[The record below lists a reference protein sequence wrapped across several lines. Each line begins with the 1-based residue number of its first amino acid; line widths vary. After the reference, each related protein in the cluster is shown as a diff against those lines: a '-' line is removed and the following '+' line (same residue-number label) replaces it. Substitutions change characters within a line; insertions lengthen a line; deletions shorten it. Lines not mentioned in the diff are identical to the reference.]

1 MSLKLVKKM
10 SINII
15 MSDSNTNIKVPELKV
30 KIVEVQKK
38 IQELVK
44 QNKTDLEIEMF
55 FIENDSK
62 FYEQYPYLVKKIIK
76 GGDMSFLNIMLE
88 NLQKVEEGEQT
99 LASTEL
105 KLGEDL
111 AQQYLYP
118 NVKKD

>member
-1 MSLKLVKKM
+1 
-10 SINII
+10 

-30 KIVEVQKK
+30 KIAEVQKK

-111 AQQYLYP
+111 AQQFLYP

>member
-1 MSLKLVKKM
+1 MSLNLVKKM

-30 KIVEVQKK
+30 KIAEVQKK

-111 AQQYLYP
+111 AQQFLYP

>member
-1 MSLKLVKKM
+1 
-10 SINII
+10 

>member
-1 MSLKLVKKM
+1 M

>member
-1 MSLKLVKKM
+1 M

-30 KIVEVQKK
+30 KIAEVQKK

-111 AQQYLYP
+111 AQQFLYP